1 MPDVVIEGMS
11 RLAVSPVEGAVES
24 ATLPVKVLIG
34 ETLIVDVPVEPAII
48 VTLVGL
54 AVKL

>member
-11 RLAVSPVEGAVES
+11 KVAVSPVEGAVET
-24 ATLPVKVLIG
+24 ATIPVKPLIG
-34 ETLIVDVPVEPAII
+34 ETLIVDVPVEPAIMI
-48 VTLVGL
+48 MLVGL

>member
-11 RLAVSPVEGAVES
+11 RVAVSPVEAAVER
-24 ATLPVKVLIG
+24 ATLSVKPLIG

-48 VTLVGL
+48 VMLVGL

>member
-1 MPDVVIEGMS
+1 MIEETS
-11 RLAVSPVEGAVES
+11 RVAFSPVEGAAES
-24 ATLPVKVLIG
+24 ATFPVKPLIG

-48 VTLVGL
+48 VVLVGL

>member
-11 RLAVSPVEGAVES
+11 RVAVSPVEAVVER
-24 ATLPVKVLIG
+24 ATLPVKPLIG
-34 ETLIVDVPVEPAII
+34 ETLIVDVAVEPAII
-48 VTLVGL
+48 VMLVGL

>member
-1 MPDVVIEGMS
+1 MS
-11 RLAVSPVEGAVES
+11 RVAVSPVEGAVES
-24 ATLPVKVLIG
+24 ATIPVNPLIG

-48 VTLVGL
+48 VIVVGL

>member
-11 RLAVSPVEGAVES
+11 RVAVSPVEAAVERT
-24 ATLPVKVLIG
+24 TLPVKPLIG
-34 ETLIVDVPVEPAII
+34 ETLIVDVAVEPAII
-48 VTLVGL
+48 VMLVGL

>member
-1 MPDVVIEGMS
+1 
-11 RLAVSPVEGAVES
+11 
-24 ATLPVKVLIG
+24 LIG

>member
-24 ATLPVKVLIG
+24 ATLPVKPLIG
-34 ETLIVDVPVEPAII
+34 ETLIVDVPVEPAIM